1 MMIKGI
7 FTILLFYFLGNLTSH
22 FIGGF
27 IPGSVCGML
36 LLFASLCIRIVKPDS
51 VRSVSLAL
59 TRNMAVLFI
68 PAGVG
73 IMAYYNLIAE
83 NWVAILTITV
93 VATILVLLSVGAT
106 VQFLEKYIKN
116 RNANNEQ

>member
-1 MMIKGI
+1 MIKGI
-7 FTILLFYFLGNLTSH
+7 SLILLFYFIGSLISH
-22 FIGGF
+22 LIGGF

-36 LLFASLCIRIVKPDS
+36 LLFAALCIKVVKPES

-73 IMAYYNLIAE
+73 IMAHYGLIAE
-83 NWVAILTITV
+83 HWVAIATITV
-93 VATILVLLSVGAT
+93 VVTLLVLISVGAT
-106 VQFLEKYIKN
+106 AQYLNN
-116 RNANNEQ
+116 RFNNDSTDN